1 MLLCCGF
8 GCCFAFDV
16 PPVTAPSI
24 GVCVGPWLA
33 PVWREARQDAEAS
46 SVRPGMACRWTPTQA
61 RSAGYP
67 SSRFCFCDE
76 GRSCREAAL
85 FGYFLALLPKSNSPV
100 GEKPRLHFG
109 KAEQRVTSVLPSLAR
124 LQRTTETPARPSM
137 AGRSVSQAMT
147 LSHRLSASPHPRY
160 ALLRGATR
168 GERVGLIQGKASPA
182 PPTTIQQA
190 NPRSQTPDAPPA

>member
-61 RSAGYP
+61 RSAGHP
-67 SSRFCFCDE
+67 LIALLLLAMR
-76 GRSCREAAL
+76 GRSSREAAL

-100 GEKPRLHFG
+100 GEKPPLHSA
-109 KAEQRVTSVLPSLAR
+109 KAGRRVTPWIPAFAGMTNE
-124 LQRTTETPARPSM
+124 RTAHPLDTILRIDSGRTGGVDEGESKTGFPPAR
-137 AGRSVSQAMT
+137 
-147 LSHRLSASPHPRY
+147 
-160 ALLRGATR
+160 
-168 GERVGLIQGKASPA
+168 E
-182 PPTTIQQA
+182 
-190 NPRSQTPDAPPA
+190 